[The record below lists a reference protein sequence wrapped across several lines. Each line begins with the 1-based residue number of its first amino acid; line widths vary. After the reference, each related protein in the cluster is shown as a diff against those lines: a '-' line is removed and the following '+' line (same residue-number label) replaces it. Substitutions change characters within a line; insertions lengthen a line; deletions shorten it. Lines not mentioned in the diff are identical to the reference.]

1 MKSGSCT
8 VSLRA
13 CLGGTHL
20 QFESI
25 FSCSGY
31 FDIHTFFFP
40 VGPTRGGL
48 SLRFYDH
55 ATSIPNV
62 ITPH

>member
-31 FDIHTFFFP
+31 FDIHTFFFLWDP
-40 VGPTRGGL
+40 LVVDFH
-48 SLRFYDH
+48 S
-55 ATSIPNV
+55 ASM
-62 ITPH
+62 ITPRQYLTL